1 MKISTLIF
9 AAVASVIPLM
19 ASAQAYDFEQG
30 GLYYKIAGEEVR
42 IVKPEPDFTYS
53 GEVTVPIKVTH
64 DGTTYS
70 VNLSSVPFSAS
81 DITALT
87 IGEGWGGI
95 EKFNRAHLIESA
107 LTKITFMAPGENE
120 NTEPLYQLANL
131 NLSCDNTDVAHGTLD
146 FDGEKHILK
155 IHDFNVFDAEGNE
168 LTPLLHNQET
178 HAISQPEVSAID
190 GRKVYTFILPKEL
203 SPVYGVLEMLAYD
216 LCTLY
221 VKVDQSYAGI
231 RIRLGKYDNGIY
243 YTDGILRY
251 SLYNN
256 ELVVLPPEG
265 DNVYSGDVTIPA
277 ALDIDGKTV
286 AVTKVAS
293 LAFFR
298 SGIKSATLSESIVEI
313 GYHAFAECPFLESV
327 DISACENIND
337 NNNNNWVFSDN
348 IKLTEVKMPVSVAKS
363 NFYWSYYFDN
373 CPELPSINVP
383 EGAWLNNTVTGC
395 NKIINLEILSNTDDE
410 AVFTVSP
417 KIFRN
422 DGITPIDLRPQ
433 GDKVTATD
441 GTDGKTL
448 YTVKKEDLYEVIYD
462 DHKRYS
468 GLVNFEAVNADGYLN
483 PDKVSVP
490 FSITIPEHGDS
501 GVALPAVDN
510 STAPVEYYNLQGVR
524 VAAPAHGLY
533 IRRQGS
539 QTTKVIL

>member
-9 AAVASVIPLM
+9 AAVASVMPLM

-42 IVKPEPDFTYS
+42 IVKPEPNFTYS

-95 EKFNRAHLIESA
+95 EKFNRVYLSGSA
-107 LTKITFMAPGENE
+107 LTKITLMAPGENE

-131 NLSCDNTDVAHGTLD
+131 NFSCDVTDVAHGTLD
-146 FDGEKHILK
+146 FDGDNHILK

-178 HAISQPEVSAID
+178 QAISQPEVSAGD
-190 GRKVYTFILPKEL
+190 GRKVYTFTVPKEL
-203 SPVYGVLEMLAYD
+203 SPVYGVLEMSAYD

-243 YTDGILRY
+243 YTDGTLRY

-265 DNVYSGDVTIPA
+265 DNVYSGDVTIPG
-277 ALDIDGKTV
+277 ALDIEGKTV
-286 AVTKVAS
+286 AVTKVAPY
-293 LAFFR
+293 AFYR
-298 SGIKSATLSESIVEI
+298 SGIKSATLPESIVEI
-313 GYHAFAECPFLESV
+313 GNQAFAECPFLESV
-327 DISACENIND
+327 DISACENLNVNNSGAFGD
-337 NNNNNWVFSDN
+337 NP
-348 IKLTEVKMPVSVAKS
+348 ILTEVKMPASVAKS
-363 NFYWSYYFDN
+363 DFFWSNFFVN

-383 EGAWLNNTVTGC
+383 GGAYLFNTVTGC
-395 NKIINLEILSNTDDE
+395 TKIINLEILSNTDDE

-417 KIFRN
+417 KIFKA
-422 DGITPIDLRPQ
+422 DGITPIALRPQ
-433 GDKVTATD
+433 GDKVTATT

-448 YTVKKEDLYEVIYD
+448 YTVKKEDLYEIIF

-468 GLVNFEAVNADGYLN
+468 GLVNFEAVNTDGYLN
-483 PDKVSVP
+483 PDNVSVP

-501 GVALPAVDN
+501 GVAFPAVDN
-510 STAPVEYYNLQGVR
+510 TNAPVEYYNLQGVR

-533 IRRQGS
+533 IRRQGT

>member
-9 AAVASVIPLM
+9 AAVASVMPLM

-42 IVKPEPDFTYS
+42 IVKPEPYFTYS

-95 EKFNRAHLIESA
+95 EKFNRVSLVESA
-107 LTKITFMAPGENE
+107 LTKITLMAPGENE

-131 NLSCDNTDVAHGTLD
+131 NFSCDNTDVAHGTLD
-146 FDGEKHILK
+146 FDDENHILK

-178 HAISQPEVSAID
+178 QAISQPEVSAVD
-190 GRKVYTFILPKEL
+190 GRKVYTFTLPKEL
-203 SPVYGVLEMLAYD
+203 SPAYGVLEMSVYD

-243 YTDGILRY
+243 YTDGTLRY

-265 DNVYSGDVTIPA
+265 DNVYSGDAVIPT
-277 ALDIDGKTV
+277 ALDIEGKTV
-286 AVTKVAS
+286 AVTKVAPY
-293 LAFFR
+293 AFYR
-298 SGIKSATLSESIVEI
+298 SGIKSATLPESIVEI
-313 GYHAFAECPFLESV
+313 GTHAFAECPFLESV

-337 NNNNNWVFSDN
+337 NNNWVFGDN
-348 IKLTEVKMPVSVAKS
+348 IKLTEVKMPASVAKS
-363 NFYWSYYFDN
+363 DFSWINYFNN

-383 EGAWLNNTVTGC
+383 EGACLSNTVTGC
-395 NKIINLEILSNTDDE
+395 TKIINLEILSNTDDE

-417 KIFRN
+417 KIFKA
-422 DGITPIDLRPQ
+422 DGITPIALRPR
-433 GDKVTATD
+433 GDKVTATT

-483 PDKVSVP
+483 PDNVSVP

-533 IRRQGS
+533 IRRQGT